1 MLRKLYSGSDL
12 NQAQSID
19 DLRARAAKK
28 LPNFCLEYLEG
39 GGDDE
44 QTLSRNRQAY
54 QAILFRPRML
64 VDITQRDLSTQLFDQ
79 RIDMPLAIAPTG
91 FNGLLSHEGDL
102 KLALAAKKAGIPF
115 IQSMVS
121 TVSLERIAA
130 TGVRHWM
137 QLYLFQN
144 RDNLKGVI
152 DRAEQAGCEALV
164 LTVDTSVF
172 GNRTWDKRNYRA
184 PMQLNLRNLMHL
196 ATRPAWIWDILVPNG
211 MPKFTNLGNFLPPEK
226 ASAKN
231 AASFLTQEIDPSL
244 NWQDVS
250 WLRENWSGKLI
261 LKGILTSE
269 DALQAK
275 FLGVDGIIISNHGGR
290 QLDSAPSAIDVL
302 PEMRQAVGKDFLLIV
317 DGGLRRGSDL
327 IKALCLGANL
337 VTSGRATLYGLAAGG
352 QAGADK
358 ALAIIQTEAD
368 RTLGLLGC
376 TTTAQ
381 LDKTYLH
388 QATNQI

>member
-54 QAILFRPRML
+54 QEILFRPRML
-64 VDITQRDLSTQLFDQ
+64 VDITQRDLTAQVFDQ
-79 RIDMPLAIAPTG
+79 RIAMPLAIAPTG

-115 IQSMVS
+115 IQSMIS

-152 DRAEQAGCEALV
+152 DRAEKAGCEALV

-172 GNRTWDKRNYRA
+172 GNRTWDRRNYRA

-196 ATRPAWIWDILVPNG
+196 ATCPAWIWDILVPQG
-211 MPKFTNLGNFLPPEK
+211 TPKFTNLGDFLPPER

-231 AASFLTQEIDPSL
+231 AASFLTQEMDASL

-302 PEMRQAVGKDFLLIV
+302 PEIRQAVGKDFLLIV

-327 IKALCLGANL
+327 IKALCLGADL
-337 VTSGRATLYGLAAGG
+337 ALSARATLYGLAAGG
-352 QAGADK
+352 QAGVDK
-358 ALAIIQTEAD
+358 ALEILQAEAD

-376 TTTAQ
+376 TEIKQ
-381 LDKTYLH
+381 LGKEYLFK
-388 QATNQI
+388 

>member
-1 MLRKLYSGSDL
+1 MLRQLYSGSDL

-19 DLRARAAKK
+19 DLRARAAKR

-54 QAILFRPRML
+54 QEVLFRPRML
-64 VDITQRDLSTQLFDQ
+64 VDITQRDLTTQVFDQ
-79 RIDMPLAIAPTG
+79 RIALPLAIAPTG

-115 IQSMVS
+115 IQSMIS

-144 RDNLKGVI
+144 RENLKGVI
-152 DRAEQAGCEALV
+152 DRAEKAGCEALV

-172 GNRTWDKRNYRA
+172 GNRTWDRRNYRA

-196 ATRPAWIWDILVPNG
+196 ATRPAWIWDILVPQG
-211 MPKFTNLGNFLPPEK
+211 MPKFTNLGDFLPPER

-231 AASFLTQEIDPSL
+231 AASFLTQEMDASL

-290 QLDSAPSAIDVL
+290 QLDSAPSTIDVL
-302 PEMRQAVGKDFLLIV
+302 PEIRQAVGKDFLLIV

-327 IKALCLGANL
+327 IKALCLGADL
-337 VTSGRATLYGLAAGG
+337 VLSARATLYGLAAGG
-352 QAGADK
+352 QAGVDK
-358 ALAIIQTEAD
+358 ALEILQAEAD

-376 TTTAQ
+376 TEIKQ
-381 LDKTYLH
+381 LGKEYLFK
-388 QATNQI
+388 

>member
-1 MLRKLYSGSDL
+1 VLRQLYSGSDL

-19 DLRARAAKK
+19 DLRARAAKR

-54 QAILFRPRML
+54 KEIIFKPRML
-64 VDITQRDLSTQLFDQ
+64 VDITQRDLTTQVFDQ
-79 RIDMPLAIAPTG
+79 RIAMPLAIAPTG

-102 KLALAAKKAGIPF
+102 KLALAAKKAGVPF

-137 QLYLFQN
+137 QLYLFKN
-144 RDNLKGVI
+144 RDNLKGI
-152 DRAEQAGCEALV
+152 ITRAEQAGCEALV

-172 GNRTWDKRNYRA
+172 GNRTWDRRNYRA

-196 ATRPAWIWDILVPNG
+196 ATRPAWIWDILVPKG
-211 MPKFTNLGNFLPPEK
+211 MPKFTNLGDFLPPER

-231 AASFLTQEIDPSL
+231 AASFLTQEMDPSL

-261 LKGILTSE
+261 LKGLLASE

-275 FLGVDGIIISNHGGR
+275 TLGVDGIIISNHGGR

-302 PEMRQAVGKDFLLIV
+302 PEMRQVVGKDFLLIV

-327 IKALCLGANL
+327 VKALCLGADL
-337 VTSGRATLYGLAAGG
+337 ALSARATLYGLAAGG

-358 ALAIIQTEAD
+358 ALEIIQTEAD

-376 TTTAQ
+376 TEIKQ
-381 LDKTYLH
+381 LGKEYLFKSKE
-388 QATNQI
+388 I

>member
-1 MLRKLYSGSDL
+1 MLRRLYSGSNLDR
-12 NQAQSID
+12 AQSLY
-19 DLRARAAKK
+19 DLRARAVKK
-28 LPNFCLEYLEG
+28 LPNFCREYLEG

-44 QTLSRNRQAY
+44 LTLSRNRQSFND
-54 QAILFRPRML
+54 ILFRPRML
-64 VDITQRDLSTQLFDQ
+64 VDISQRDLSTQIFDQ
-79 RIDMPLAIAPTG
+79 RIAMPLAIAPTG

-115 IQSMVS
+115 IQSLVS

-144 RDNLKGVI
+144 RENFKGVI
-152 DRAEQAGCEALV
+152 ERAKKAGCEALV
-164 LTVDTSVF
+164 LTVDTSVL
-172 GNRTWDKRNYRA
+172 GNRTWDRRNYRA
-184 PMQLNLRNLMHL
+184 PMQLNLRNLIHL
-196 ATRPAWIWDILVPNG
+196 ATRPAWVWDILVPKG
-211 MPKFTNLGNFLPPEK
+211 MPKFTNLGDSLPPNQ

-231 AASFLTQEIDPSL
+231 AASFLTKEMDASL
-244 NWQDVS
+244 NWQDVR
-250 WLRENWSGKLI
+250 WLRENWQGKLI
-261 LKGILTSE
+261 LKGLLTSE

-275 FLGVDGIIISNHGGR
+275 ALGVDGIVISNHGGR

-302 PEMRQAVGKDFLLIV
+302 PEIRQAVGQDFLLIV

-337 VTSGRATLYGLAAGG
+337 VLSGRATLYGLAAGG

-358 ALAIIQTEAD
+358 ALEIIQTEAD

-376 TTTAQ
+376 TEINQ
-381 LDKTYLH
+381 LGKEYLL
-388 QATNQI
+388 

>member
-1 MLRKLYSGSDL
+1 MLRQLYSGSDL

-19 DLRARAAKK
+19 DLRARAAKG

-44 QTLSRNRQAY
+44 QTLNRNRQAY
-54 QAILFRPRML
+54 QEVLFRPRML
-64 VDITQRDLSTQLFDQ
+64 VDITQRDLTTEVFDQ
-79 RIDMPLAIAPTG
+79 RIALPLAIAPTG

-115 IQSMVS
+115 IQSMIS

-172 GNRTWDKRNYRA
+172 GNRTWDRRNYRA

-196 ATRPAWIWDILVPNG
+196 ATRPAWIWDILVPKG
-211 MPKFTNLGNFLPPEK
+211 MPKFTNLGDFLLPER

-231 AASFLTQEIDPSL
+231 AASFLTQEMDASL

-261 LKGILTSE
+261 LKGILASE

-302 PEMRQAVGKDFLLIV
+302 PEIRQAVGKDFLLIV

-327 IKALCLGANL
+327 IKALCLGADL
-337 VTSGRATLYGLAAGG
+337 VLSARATLYGLAAGG

-358 ALAIIQTEAD
+358 ALEILQAEAD

-376 TTTAQ
+376 TEISQ
-381 LDKTYLH
+381 LGKEYLFK
-388 QATNQI
+388 